1 MIMNPKDRPAEPGR
15 DRYQPVPLTGRAQR
29 LTIFVDETDR
39 VEHRPLFTEI
49 VHRAQ
54 QAGMAGASVFRGFE
68 GYGAS
73 RHLHTTRFLSL
84 SEDLPVMVV
93 IVDAPERIGTF
104 LADIDDLLTDG
115 LALIE
120 DVNVVHYAGRRP
132 PAEGVPS

>member
-1 MIMNPKDRPAEPGR
+1 MIMNRKDDPAGPGR
-15 DRYQPVPLTGRAQR
+15 DRYQPVP

-54 QAGMAGASVFRGFE
+54 RAGMAGASVFHGFE

-73 RHLHTTRFLSL
+73 RHLHTTRLLSL

-93 IVDAPERIGTF
+93 IVDAPERIEAF

-115 LALIE
+115 LAVVE

-132 PAEGVPS
+132 PAEAAPS